1 MTRYIGKQ
9 PAFGNFVKLDAI
21 SVVNGQAA
29 YTMQSGSSNFT
40 NYDNVNQ
47 FIVSLNGVIQAPTD
61 SFTVSGS
68 TITFASA
75 LSTGDV
81 INFILV
87 LGDVLSIGTPS
98 DNTVSTAKIQ
108 NTAVNADK
116 LATDAVQTAKIQD
129 DAVTKSKTDFITD
142 GSSAGVTVKGSGSD
156 SGSIAL
162 NCSSN
167 SHAIQLI
174 SPDHSAGQ
182 SYKLKLMDNNVT
194 AGKFLK
200 VKSITGSGATA
211 TGQLEF
217 AEAGGGDL
225 VKLFHNKLTST
236 ASAQQ
241 INGYFDDTT
250 YASYIIKGYNIGAD
264 ATANLY
270 FRVMVGGSAHTGS
283 DYWTALQGNY
293 NGAGT
298 NGVQERADNDG
309 ANFAHLTATWE
320 LNNQATEKQFTEIQF
335 FTPQNTS
342 IYKIFQQWTW
352 GNSHGSA
359 SNYHWHNQGIITVK
373 TTSALTGVQI
383 YPGSGNFIA
392 DSEFILYGV
401 KK

>member
-47 FIVSLNGVIQAPTD
+47 FIVSLNGLIQNPGT
-61 SFTVSGS
+61 SFSVSGS
-68 TITFASA
+68 TITFASG

-87 LGDVLSIGTPS
+87 LGDVLSVGTPS

-217 AEAGGGDL
+217 ADISGGGL
-225 VKLFHNKLTST
+225 VHLNTTVASSSSNVSFNSSILNST
-236 ASAQQ
+236 YNAYKIFISGMRGSSDNNHVEVYYSFD
-241 INGYFDDTT
+241 NGS
-250 YASYIIKGYNIGAD
+250 SYESSNYMFSSTGRDSDGNE
-264 ATANLY
+264 
-270 FRVMVGGSAHTGS
+270 VHAHTG
-283 DYWTALQGNY
+283 TASKIEITANTAGYDTDEGFNAELTLFNPSQTTRHKILAFNSY
-293 NGAGT
+293 FFKTNGHIQRVLGIGT
-298 NGVQERADNDG
+298 NDG
-309 ANFAHLTATWE
+309 SSSAV
-320 LNNQATEKQFTEIQF
+320 NNIKIQF
-335 FTPQNTS
+335 Q
-342 IYKIFQQWTW
+342 
-352 GNSHGSA
+352 
-359 SNYHWHNQGIITVK
+359 
-373 TTSALTGVQI
+373 
-383 YPGSGNFIA
+383 SGNIA
-392 DSEFILYGV
+392 EGQFSIFGV
-401 KK
+401 ANS